1 MLWASPVMAGRS
13 SAAEVRWD
21 KGLPVHAVQFWKV
34 GVQAAEPLPHWQ
46 LGEEGPQ
53 EDEASF
59 CSADWGH
66 HFEQRRAEWNEAMAG
81 QRVDQV
87 WSVLEDTLVNC
98 HRLNSSGFQRP
109 RGRTVTK
116 AEEAPQDP
124 YSGEVYTQAAR
135 AAQHRKRIL
144 QQLLI
149 LHGRPG
155 REEAVKQ
162 LRTALCRDPA
172 PEWAVWGTFPLTQT
186 WRTWSK
192 RRAQPKTRLSESR
205 MTAGGD
211 LGRSGAWL
219 NLLAA

>member
-1 MLWASPVMAGRS
+1 MGIACDGGQIERGGSPLGQGPPVARCAVLESWCAGRG
-13 SAAEVRWD
+13 A
-21 KGLPVHAVQFWKV
+21 
-34 GVQAAEPLPHWQ
+34 LPHWQ
-46 LGEEGPQ
+46 LGDEGPQ

-135 AAQHRKRIL
+135 APQHRRRIL

-162 LRTALCRDPA
+162 LRTTLCRAPA
-172 PEWAVWGTFPLTQT
+172 PEWAMWGTFPLTQT
-186 WRTWSK
+186 
-192 RRAQPKTRLSESR
+192 ALEGP
-205 MTAGGD
+205 GP
-211 LGRSGAWL
+211 SGARSRRRGSRSR
-219 NLLAA
+219 A